1 MNIWI
6 MRHGEAGFNAP
17 TDAQRNLTEQGK
29 LMAYQ
34 QGQWLAKRLENQ
46 QIKLDKVIISPY
58 LCTQQTA
65 QAVEQG
71 MQAVNTM
78 QSFANLAETW
88 EEITPDGNPDTVID
102 YLAFLREEGAKH
114 VLIISHLPLVFDLVY
129 QLTQQRVHFSPAV
142 IAEISKVERKNHLSV
157 IVPRNSQ

>member
-6 MRHGEAGFNAP
+6 MRHGEAGFSAP

-58 LCTQQTA
+58 LRTQQTA

-102 YLAFLREEGAKH
+102 YLEFLREEGAKH

-142 IAEISKVERKNHLSV
+142 IAEISKVEGKNHLSV

>member
-58 LCTQQTA
+58 LRTQQTA

-102 YLAFLREEGAKH
+102 YLEFLREEGAKH

-142 IAEISKVERKNHLSV
+142 IAEISKVEGKNHLSV

>member
-1 MNIWI
+1 
-6 MRHGEAGFNAP
+6 
-17 TDAQRNLTEQGK
+17 
-29 LMAYQ
+29 
-34 QGQWLAKRLENQ
+34 
-46 QIKLDKVIISPY
+46 
-58 LCTQQTA
+58 
-65 QAVEQG
+65 

-142 IAEISKVERKNHLSV
+142 IAEISKVEGKNHLSV